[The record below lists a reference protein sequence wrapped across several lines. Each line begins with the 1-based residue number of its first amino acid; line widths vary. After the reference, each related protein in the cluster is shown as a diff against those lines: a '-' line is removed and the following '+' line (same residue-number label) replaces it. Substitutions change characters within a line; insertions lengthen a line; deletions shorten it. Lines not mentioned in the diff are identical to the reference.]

1 MSSNM
6 RFFFFFGN
14 NKIIIAL
21 KSSSLGQMILSYVKK
36 TDEK

>member
-1 MSSNM
+1 MSCNM
-6 RFFFFFGN
+6 RFFFGK

-21 KSSSLGQMILSYVKK
+21 KSYSLGQMILRYEKK